1 MKLCEV
7 KCSIV
12 HKEFTMQ
19 IRKARTDDQ
28 EQLIRLIAE
37 FRVTLARFRGPAS
50 EPNLDAARRELAEY
64 QPPGY
69 PVFVAESDDL
79 KIVGYLVCR
88 VDGDVVWAEQLF
100 VLPEYRREGV
110 GSALYSEAERLCQE
124 VGGDTLY
131 NWIHPNN
138 DTIISFLQKRGYS
151 VLNLIELRRAWPG
164 EEPDQKI
171 RVGDHE
177 FDY

>member
-1 MKLCEV
+1 
-7 KCSIV
+7 
-12 HKEFTMQ
+12 MQ

-28 EQLIRLIAE
+28 EQLIHLIAE
-37 FRVTLARFRGPAS
+37 FRVTLAQFRGPTS
-50 EPNLDAARRELAEY
+50 KPNLDAARRELAEY
-64 QPPGY
+64 QSPVY
-69 PVFVAESDDL
+69 PVFVAESDDSR
-79 KIVGYLVCR
+79 IVGYLVCR

-131 NWIHPNN
+131 NWVHPNN

-164 EEPDQKI
+164 EKPEKTI
-171 RVGDHE
+171 KVGDHE